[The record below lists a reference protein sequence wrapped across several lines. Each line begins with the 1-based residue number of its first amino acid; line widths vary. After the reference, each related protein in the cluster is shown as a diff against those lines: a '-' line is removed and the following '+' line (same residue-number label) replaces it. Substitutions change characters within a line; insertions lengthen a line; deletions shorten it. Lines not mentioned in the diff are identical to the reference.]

1 MAAGGP
7 LRALGAS
14 ISPMQR
20 DNYHPGFG
28 TRAIHAGQQPDPT
41 TGAVMTPV
49 YLTSTYVQSA
59 PGEHKGYEYSRTQ
72 NPTRGALEG
81 CIAALEGGKHGLAFA
96 SGSAATDTVI
106 HTLKAGDRV
115 VCMDDVYGGTQRQFR
130 RVWSHHGLSFDFV
143 DLSSLDN
150 ARRAIM
156 GGVKLVWVETPTNPM
171 LKLVD
176 IAAVA
181 EMAHRVG
188 AIVAV
193 DNTFM
198 TPYFQQPLALGAD
211 VVMHSTTK
219 FLNGHSDVV
228 GGALVTSNEELFER
242 LKFLQNAVGGVAG
255 PMDSFLVLRGLKTLH
270 VRMARH
276 EENGRQIAAW
286 LEQHPKIDR
295 VVYPGLESHP
305 QHALARRQMT
315 GFGGMITA
323 FIKGDLEASRRMLS
337 ACRLFALA
345 ESLGGVESLIEHPAI
360 MTHAS
365 VPPEK
370 RKELG
375 ISDTL
380 IRLSVGI
387 EDLEDLKADLERA
400 LANV

>member
-1 MAAGGP
+1 
-7 LRALGAS
+7 
-14 ISPMQR
+14 
-20 DNYHPGFG
+20 
-28 TRAIHAGQQPDPT
+28 
-41 TGAVMTPV
+41 
-49 YLTSTYVQSA
+49 
-59 PGEHKGYEYSRTQ
+59 
-72 NPTRGALEG
+72 
-81 CIAALEGGKHGLAFA
+81 
-96 SGSAATDTVI
+96 
-106 HTLKAGDRV
+106 
-115 VCMDDVYGGTQRQFR
+115 MDDVYGGTQRQFR
-130 RVWSHHGLSFDFV
+130 RVWSRHGFAFDFV
-143 DLSSLDN
+143 DLSSLEN
-150 ARRAIM
+150 ARRAITD
-156 GGVKLVWVETPTNPM
+156 GVKLVWIETPTNPM

-181 EMAHRVG
+181 EMAHKVG
-188 AIVAV
+188 ALVVV

-198 TPYFQQPLALGAD
+198 TPCFQRPLSLGAD
-211 VVMHSTTK
+211 IVMHSTTK

-228 GGALVTSNEELFER
+228 GGALVMKDDGLFER
-242 LKFLQNAVGGVAG
+242 LKFLQNAIGGVAG

-270 VRMARH
+270 VRMQRH
-276 EENGRQIAAW
+276 EQNAREIATW
-286 LEQHPKIDR
+286 LSKHPKIER

-305 QHALARRQMT
+305 QHDLAKKQMT

-337 ACRLFALA
+337 ACHLFALA

-387 EDLEDLKADLERA
+387 EDVEDLRRDLERA
-400 LANV
+400 LSQV

>member
-1 MAAGGP
+1 MPGD
-7 LRALGAS
+7 RH
-14 ISPMQR
+14 R
-20 DNYHPGFG
+20 HGFG

-49 YLTSTYVQSA
+49 YLTSTYAQQA
-59 PGEHKGYEYSRTQ
+59 PGEHKGFEYSRSQ
-72 NPTRGALEG
+72 NPTRFALEG
-81 CIAALEGGKHGLAFA
+81 CIAALEGGLHGLAFA
-96 SGSAATDTVI
+96 SGSAATDCVI
-106 HTLKAGDRV
+106 HMLKAGDRV

-130 RVWSHHGLSFDFV
+130 RVWSHHGLAFDFV
-143 DLSSLDN
+143 DLSDLDT
-150 ARRAIM
+150 ARSAIRQ
-156 GGVKLVWVETPTNPM
+156 GVKLVWIESPTNPM
-171 LKLVD
+171 MKLVD

-181 EMAHRVG
+181 EMARKVG
-188 AIVAV
+188 AMVVV

-198 TPYFQQPLALGAD
+198 TPYFQRPLSLGAD

-228 GGALVTSNEELFER
+228 GGALVTSDEQIFDR
-242 LKFLQNAVGGVAG
+242 LKFLQNAVGGVQG

-270 VRMARH
+270 VRMTRH
-276 EENGRQIAAW
+276 AENGQEIAAW
-286 LEQHPKIDR
+286 LEKHPKIDR
-295 VVYPGLESHP
+295 VVYPGLASHP
-305 QHALARRQMT
+305 QHALAKKQMT

-323 FIKGDLEASRRMLS
+323 FIRGDLEVSRRMLS

-365 VPPEK
+365 VPAEK
-370 RKELG
+370 RAELG

-387 EDLEDLKADLERA
+387 EDVEDLKADLHEA
-400 LANV
+400 LAAM

>member
-1 MAAGGP
+1 MPGDKH
-7 LRALGAS
+7 R
-14 ISPMQR
+14 
-20 DNYHPGFG
+20 HGFG
-28 TRAIHAGQQPDPT
+28 TRAIHAGQHPDPT

-49 YLTSTYVQSA
+49 YLTSTYAQSA
-59 PGEHKGYEYSRTQ
+59 PGEHKGFEYSRTQ
-72 NPTRGALEG
+72 NPTRFALED

-106 HTLKAGDRV
+106 HMLQAGDRV

-143 DLSSLDN
+143 DLSNLDM
-150 ARRAIM
+150 ARRAITA
-156 GGVKLVWVETPTNPM
+156 GVKLVWVETPTNPM

-181 EMAHRVG
+181 EIAHQAG
-188 AIVAV
+188 AIVVV

-198 TPYFQQPLALGAD
+198 TPYFQRPLSLGAD

-228 GGALVTSNEELFER
+228 GGALITSDDAIFER
-242 LKFLQNAVGGVAG
+242 LKFLQNAVGGVQG

-270 VRMARH
+270 VRMERH
-276 EENGRQIAAW
+276 AQSGAAIAAW
-286 LEQHPKIDR
+286 LEKHPKIER

-305 QHALARRQMT
+305 QHALAKKQMT

-370 RKELG
+370 RAELG

-387 EDLEDLKADLERA
+387 EDLEDLKADLDQA
-400 LANV
+400 LSAV